1 MKRDWKLLK
10 EIMMAIEEDR
20 IEDFFQNGG
29 NDTSWKQDKYQDEI
43 EKELKSRQRLI
54 DRHILL
60 LIDARL
66 ISVINSHV
74 VVSEPLMPVL
84 SLGASYSYDLKSLE
98 LSMSGFDLLEHMR
111 SKKVWSK
118 IQEVSAKIGEE
129 LTVDGLKKII
139 PFVIASCL

>member
-10 EIMMAIEEDR
+10 EIMTAIEEDR
-20 IEDFFQNGG
+20 IEDFFQKGG

-74 VVSEPLMPVL
+74 
-84 SLGASYSYDLKSLE
+84 ASDSYDLKSLE

>member
-10 EIMMAIEEDR
+10 EIMSAIEDDR

-74 VVSEPLMPVL
+74 
-84 SLGASYSYDLKSLE
+84 ASDSYDLKSLE

>member
-74 VVSEPLMPVL
+74 
-84 SLGASYSYDLKSLE
+84 ASDSYDLKSLE